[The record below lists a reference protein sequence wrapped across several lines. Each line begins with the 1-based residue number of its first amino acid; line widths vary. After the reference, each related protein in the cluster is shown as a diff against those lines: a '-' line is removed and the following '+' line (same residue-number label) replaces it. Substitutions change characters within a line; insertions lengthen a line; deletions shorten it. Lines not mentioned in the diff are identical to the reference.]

1 MPGVFVGDTK
11 ALVFPMMSDGYINMP
26 YTNTNAADTVLALR
40 EGIWGQT
47 ERFTIEAI
55 VTPYDINGYGRHTG
69 EGFGQLNS
77 EKTPPSL
84 AEDITANV
92 NHYQSYQYFGTTRL
106 TRKMM
111 IFHNTNF
118 QLYLENVATSNINRP
133 AEYKLVAKF
142 PAATSPVSKTVETDT
157 IIQGLNT
164 LHGYYDADGY
174 YNSGVSTNLTKIAT
188 EATNALP
195 YNTITIDS
203 NSLGVD
209 TDSVAATGTI
219 SFDDDVNGNYPEAY
233 YPWDKATA
241 TIAAVSDFLTS
252 ELDTFP
258 VREIAKIMFE
268 SQPNVATNASTDC
281 IAITNEAGTVTKKF
295 FCTNAQ
301 PNGTP
306 VAGTTDGFWFRL
318 GTTVELTIKMLIAS
332 INTVGFFAGDVTYG
346 GTEPNNTVGEDDY
359 EVCQLKA
366 AFTGTAPN
374 RLGGTSADTA
384 DGGIFI
390 QQNSTAS
397 IGGFAGG
404 IDEAEVADNYISIN
418 SGTNTKKYMPYK
430 DISDTLSPDVN
441 YPDTGETFTRR
452 NGTIVIAF
460 RVGDNMDETFTQL
473 ASAIHTGA
481 QSGQLDASYSNA
493 NNLVTI
499 TKDVGGASGNATGAI
514 TNSLITSGRITTNGN
529 FTGGRNANKPH
540 EYLTLTDSANNAK
553 RFHPTRQD
561 YSPTINNGDE
571 FTYENQTY
579 IAFRLGGAAHG
590 NSQNTTSNLMA
601 AVNATTNSSTFD
613 MSMSSN
619 TVTQGT
625 VGAAGNKT
633 ITIDDGDAIMND
645 TTVAGFSN
653 GADGTVV
660 DNYVQIVSADGA
672 TTIKYKAA
680 SLAGQTTGSAS
691 GGYTYFQIGGDTTAT
706 ANNLITA
713 INDTTNGH
721 GSKITA
727 SNPSSN
733 NVVKVQIEQ
742 AGSSYATTD
751 NYANITTDSTWS
763 TSGNT
768 VISAVTMTNVG
779 VGESIYDANGALI
792 GTVAIAGANN
802 ITLAAA
808 PANTVTSVLY
818 ASQPREALYMDNFY
832 KLSCVFNK
840 SGKVQLYVNNATKES
855 WSGQITIPDL
865 DANDATFEF
874 DPSDC
879 RIGQSEDKTDQ
890 FFGELYEICMT
901 NKGSPSVTSSTLSP
915 GYNDIIFYYR
925 FGDF

>member
-40 EGIWGQT
+40 EGVWGQT

-69 EGFGQLNS
+69 SGFGQLNS

-84 AEDITANV
+84 AEDITANLT
-92 NHYQSYQYFGTTRL
+92 HYQSYQYFGTTRL

-188 EATNALP
+188 DATNALP

-203 NSLGVD
+203 NSLNVD
-209 TDSVAATGTI
+209 TDPVAATAT
-219 SFDDDVNGNYPEAY
+219 VNFSGGDPEAY
-233 YPWDKATA
+233 WTAASASA
-241 TIAAVSDFLTS
+241 TITAVSDFPTG
-252 ELDTFP
+252 ELDVFP
-258 VREIAKIMFE
+258 VSETAKVKFGAVPSVANN
-268 SQPNVATNASTDC
+268 SQANNY
-281 IAITNEAGTVTKKF
+281 IAITPESGSNVYKF
-295 FCTNAQ
+295 FCQDTGANGDALTTGNGWPANSYLFRQGGNAL
-301 PNGTP
+301 
-306 VAGTTDGFWFRL
+306 D
-318 GTTVELTIKMLIAS
+318 S
-332 INTVGFFAGDVTYG
+332 IVNLRQSILRVS
-346 GTEPNNTVGEDDY
+346 
-359 EVCQLKA
+359 A
-366 AFTGTAPN
+366 AFDGTADTSDTEDNPVLGGVTLYVCTLTAAMQGTAPN
-374 RLGGTSADTA
+374 RTGITNAVCAFGSSFVSNNSEVYADDFASGLAESA
-384 DGGIFI
+384 
-390 QQNSTAS
+390 
-397 IGGFAGG
+397 
-404 IDEAEVADNYISIN
+404 VADNYISIN
-418 SGTNTKKYMPYK
+418 SGTNTKKYMPFR
-430 DISDTLSPDVN
+430 DIADVSSPDVN
-441 YPDTGETFTRR
+441 YPDTGETFTRH
-452 NGTIVIAF
+452 NGTVVIAF
-460 RVGDNMDETFTQL
+460 RVGNNMDETFTEL

-481 QSGQLDASYSNA
+481 QSGQLNANYSNA
-493 NNLVTI
+493 NNLITI
-499 TKDVGGASGNATGAI
+499 TKDTAGAAGNSTGVI

-529 FTGGRNANKPH
+529 FTGGRNLNEPAK
-540 EYLTLTDSANNAK
+540 YVQLRDKTDNLIK
-553 RFHPTRQD
+553 FHGVRQD
-561 YSPTINNGDE
+561 YDPTINPGDTL
-571 FTYENQTY
+571 TYGGVDY
-579 IAFRLGGAAHG
+579 IAFRLPYGTVSG
-590 NSQNTTSNLMA
+590 STQIELFRA
-601 AVNATTNSSTFD
+601 AVNTQTHSTNFD
-613 MSMSSN
+613 ISMSGS
-619 TVTQGT
+619 TLTAGT
-625 VGAAGNKT
+625 AGAAGN
-633 ITIDDGDAIMND
+633 GNNDASTLSN
-645 TTVAGFSN
+645 TTVTNFAN
-653 GADGTVV
+653 GADAIVV
-660 DNYVQIVSADGA
+660 GNYVQIISADGA

-691 GGYTYFQIGGDTTAT
+691 GGYTYFQIGGTTTIT
-706 ANNLITA
+706 ANNLVSA
-713 INDTTNGH
+713 INNVTNGH
-721 GSKITA
+721 GAKITA
-727 SNPSSN
+727 SNPSN
-733 NVVKVQIEQ
+733 NDEVKVQIEQ
-742 AGSSYATTD
+742 AGNSYATTD
-751 NYANITTDSTWS
+751 NYANITTDNTWD

-768 VISAVTMTNVG
+768 VISSITMTNVG

-879 RIGQSEDKTDQ
+879 RIGQSADKTDQ